1 MESFNL
7 EIALSEDIYKL
18 VDYVCDGCAC
28 LL

>member
-7 EIALSEDIYKL
+7 EIALSKDFYKL
-18 VDYVCDGCAC
+18 VDQVSDGCAC